1 MTSQDSAQPD
11 DTPGYG
17 LPEIFEALRD
27 DFVAAQRQLAST
39 NGEPIMQLAETE
51 VELAFTVE
59 HSGKGKG
66 GVNLK
71 VFGVGFEAGG
81 EKGTTRSGVHRLT
94 VKLSPAGIIDVLEVE
109 EEE

>member
-11 DTPGYG
+11 ESAGYG
-17 LPEIFEALRD
+17 LAEIFEALRN
-27 DFVAAQRQLAST
+27 DFVAAQRQLVNADR
-39 NGEPIMQLAETE
+39 EPIMQLGETE

-59 HSGKGKG
+59 HAGKGKG

-81 EKGTTRSGVHRLT
+81 EKGTTRAAVHRLM
-94 VKLSPAGIIDVLEVE
+94 VKLSPAGIIDVLDAE
-109 EEE
+109 EE